1 MSKKD
6 DLTKKIV
13 EVINEVRAD
22 EEVLSME
29 ELENVEG
36 GLECGIGCDQGCLIG
51 CMSGGVWGGSNDDD
65 GDGKP

>member
-13 EVINEVRAD
+13 EVINEARAD
-22 EEVLSME
+22 EEALSME

-36 GLECGIGCDQGCLIG
+36 GLECGIGCDPGCLLG
-51 CMSGGVWGGSNDDD
+51 CSPGGFWGGSNDDD